1 MTLAKVS
8 PSLWP
13 SPPRFLRGEMAMG
26 IPAPPGSGT
35 SILIWASAK
44 EGAPSSTTNPRSTHH
59 LICLSPRPCLL
70 MTSVRA
76 FLSAKGDLD
85 FLRGKF
91 LLISLRRWRQGI
103 GFIDRPHDR
112 FIKGAIPRPFHQFD
126 REYLTIRLHAKT
138 NGSGQPRFFLGYDP
152 ALFYPPFHLFSVPNE
167 FESPHNS
174 AASLARHTAKSG
186 RAGATAGRIGAVGLS
201 PRATFLFLLHFSLDL
216 LDRGKDLFFT
226 LFGCQGR
233 SLSFCGLRLF
243 LFRLCCGLLRL
254 RFDLRFFGFGL
265 FFLHL
270 GFFRFRFGWR
280 FLRRLFFVRE
290 LHRLFLFRLRR
301 RHNLGCFL
309 FDSRRFLRLCR
320 RLSTGC
326 GRLLSTS
333 RFFRRLSSARREI
346 GS

>member
-35 SILIWASAK
+35 SIFIWASPK

-70 MTSVRA
+70 MILVRA

-91 LLISLRRWRQGI
+91 LLISLRSWRQGI

-138 NGSGQPRFFLGYDP
+138 NGSGQPRFFLGYNP
-152 ALFYPPFHLFSVPNE
+152 ALFYPPFHLFSVHNK

-174 AASLARHTAKSG
+174 AATLTWSPSESSRARVA
-186 RAGATAGRIGAVGLS
+186 AGRTGTVGLI

-216 LDRGKDLFFT
+216 LDRVTDLFFT
-226 LFGCQGR
+226 FFGCQGR
-233 SLSFCGLRLF
+233 SLGFCELRLF
-243 LFRLCCGLLRL
+243 LFQLCCGLPRL
-254 RFDLRFFGFGL
+254 RFGLRFFSFG
-265 FFLHL
+265 FFLFHL
-270 GFFRFRFGWR
+270 SLFRFRFMRKFLHR
-280 FLRRLFFVRE
+280 FIFVRE

-301 RHNLGCFL
+301 RHNLGCCL